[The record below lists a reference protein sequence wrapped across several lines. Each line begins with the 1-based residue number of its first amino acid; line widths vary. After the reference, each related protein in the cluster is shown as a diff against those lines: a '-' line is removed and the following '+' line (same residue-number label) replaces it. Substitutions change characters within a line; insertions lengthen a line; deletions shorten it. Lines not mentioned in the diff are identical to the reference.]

1 VIAQNAEN
9 GNFSKLSYVA
19 EGYFE
24 TNKYITTQPLDKRK
38 LGFGTKDAHRRDEF
52 SNDIRTEQYRET
64 LRKEKLLTAETPEAV
79 KEKLTK
85 MLATRAA
92 YDTTLGFENSSR
104 KEKIYQ
110 FDIGRS
116 RATAFDPKSIKDTYY
131 KFDTEKGRHF
141 GDTVKPISSDIG
153 DDAWN
158 IHYKPPSFGGKSEV
172 KNFYDKSHLNVT
184 QR

>member
-1 VIAQNAEN
+1 MIAHNAEH

-19 EGYFE
+19 EGYVE

-64 LRKEKLLTAETPEAV
+64 LRKEKLLTAEGPEVV

-85 MLATRAA
+85 MLAERAA
-92 YDTTLGFENSSR
+92 YDSTLGLGNTQQR
-104 KEKIYQ
+104 EKIYQ

-116 RATAFDPKSIKDTYY
+116 RTTQFDPKSIKDTHY
-131 KFDTEKGRHF
+131 KFNPDKGRHF
-141 GDTVKPISSDIG
+141 GDTVKPISNDIG

-158 IHYKPPSFGGKSEV
+158 IQYRPPSFGGKSEV